1 MDMPMNERSQ
11 ENPHV
16 LVVGPD
22 GMALGSTGSGGG
34 GEDGENRET
43 P

>member
-1 MDMPMNERSQ
+1 MPGAASQ
-11 ENPHV
+11 ENSHV

-34 GEDGENRET
+34 DDDNES
-43 P
+43 

>member
-22 GMALGSTGSGGG
+22 GMALGSTAPVAGTTTSPA
-34 GEDGENRET
+34 R
-43 P
+43 PP